1 MCLFTCFS
9 KLLNSRGT
17 HRVFDHMS
25 GHCSTLLLCACAHI
39 AYKFRESRPKIISSP
54 KTPPFAPP
62 PHPTLPP
69 PVPSWAPGPRRL
81 QVAMLQN
88 SERHRSSDHRQFTCN
103 TAYRHCR
110 HKSERSPHP
119 CKCPI
124 KDIRDHRPHA
134 QPSPQDL
141 VRVVA

>member
-39 AYKFRESRPKIISSP
+39 AYKIRESRPKIISSP

-62 PHPTLPP
+62 PTPPFPPQCQVGPQALAAYRWPCSRTASATEAATTGNSPATQPTGTADTNQSAAHIHANVPSRTSETTDLTPN
-69 PVPSWAPGPRRL
+69 PVPKIWC
-81 QVAMLQN
+81 
-88 SERHRSSDHRQFTCN
+88 E
-103 TAYRHCR
+103 
-110 HKSERSPHP
+110 
-119 CKCPI
+119 
-124 KDIRDHRPHA
+124 
-134 QPSPQDL
+134 
-141 VRVVA
+141 